1 MNRHIPLFGL
11 FFKFLLFDA
20 IWCSYTTFTPF
31 SDWESY
37 ATALLAT
44 LALSLPYVLSRR
56 PWVQTIVMILTDVW
70 IVCNLMYYR
79 TYYTAIPPSSYFLAG
94 NLADFLPSVVAS
106 IRWVDLLFPL
116 STVITAFLCHR
127 FISRNERHI
136 NLRSYVVTMV
146 ALSTFVGVIFS
157 WQGGF
162 VNRYRSLSLSAH
174 AHASG
179 PVLYTLFG
187 TLCYNIADELPNLTE
202 AQRSEITAWLDMQ
215 PQLKPLEGVAERDNC
230 IFILAESLESWCIN
244 LSVEGKE
251 ITPHLNALLRDST
264 SLYAP
269 YVQTQVNGGRSIDGQ
284 LLTLAGMLPLQAGAY
299 SCRCPHS
306 TYLTLPKALKE
317 LKQTRNYLFT
327 VDKSKTWN
335 QGIIAEA
342 FGIDTLL
349 SYPDFQ
355 LIDGFGNRKRLGDK
369 AFFNQCAEKMVH
381 GEVWPH
387 GEKAFLQFVTYSGH
401 SPFKLPEELKTIHL
415 SDELPEMMN
424 DYLTMAHYTDEAIG
438 EFVTYLKSRPDY
450 ERTLIVITGD
460 HEGLADNRRS
470 LCQTQQGRGVVSDQE
485 YTPFIVIHSPKGMVY
500 DQVMGQVDIYPTL
513 LQLMGVTD
521 YAWHGLGQSIFDTE
535 KRGIAVTPRQQ
546 LKGDTL
552 NLPPYQ
558 REHLRQAPIISDRL
572 IRFNLLKELYPE
584 K

>member
-44 LALSLPYVLSRR
+44 LALSLPYIWSRR
-56 PWVQTIVMILTDVW
+56 PWVQTVVMALADIW
-70 IVCNLMYYR
+70 MVCNLMYYR
-79 TYYTAIPPSSYFLAG
+79 TYYSAIPPSSYFLAG
-94 NLADFLPSVVAS
+94 NLADFLPSVTAS
-106 IRWVDLLFPL
+106 IRWIDLLFPL
-116 STVITAFLCHR
+116 STLLTAWLIHR
-127 FISRNERHI
+127 LNDRKGRNI
-136 NLRSYVVTMV
+136 NRLSFSASLV
-146 ALSTFVGVIFS
+146 ALAILVGVVFS

-162 VNRYRSLSLSAH
+162 VSRYRSLSLSAH

-187 TLCYNIADELPNLTE
+187 TLWYNIADELPDLTE
-202 AQRSEITAWLDMQ
+202 AQRSEIAAWLDAQ
-215 PQLKPLEGVAERDNC
+215 PPLKPLEGVAERDNC

-251 ITPHLNALLRDST
+251 ITPHLNTLLRDST
-264 SLYAP
+264 TLYAP

-284 LLTLAGMLPLQAGAY
+284 LLTLAGLLPLQAGAY
-299 SCRCPHS
+299 SCRYPQS

-335 QGIIAEA
+335 QDLVAKA

-349 SYPDFQ
+349 SYPNFQ
-355 LIDGFGNRKRLGDK
+355 LVDGFGNRKRLGDK
-369 AFFNQCAEKMVH
+369 AFFRQCREKMTR
-381 GEVWPH
+381 GEVWPL

-401 SPFKLPEELKTIHL
+401 SPFKLPEELKAIHF
-415 SDELPEMMN
+415 SDELPVMMN
-424 DYLTMAHYTDEAIG
+424 DYITMAHYTDEAIG
-438 EFVTYLKSRPDY
+438 EFIAYLKSRPDY
-450 ERTLIVITGD
+450 ERTMIVITGD
-460 HEGLADNRRS
+460 HEGLADNRQS
-470 LCQTQQGRGVVSDQE
+470 LCQTPQGRGVISDQE

-500 DQVMGQVDIYPTL
+500 DRVMGQVDIYPTL

-521 YAWHGLGQSIFDTE
+521 YVWHGLGQSIFDAE
-535 KRGIAVTPRQQ
+535 KRGVAVTPRQQ

-552 NLPPYQ
+552 NLPPHQ
-558 REHLRQAPIISDRL
+558 REHLRQAPIISDRI
-572 IRFNLLKELYPE
+572 IRFDLLKEFHSE
-584 K
+584 E